1 MALLIIGLIVFL
13 GSHSTRIFAES
24 WRTKMIA
31 QIGEK
36 KWKVICTLFSIFG
49 FTLLVIGYGQVRQ
62 STIQLWQPPTFG
74 VHLALLLNMF
84 TFILLASSAPNN
96 NMIRVKLKHPM
107 ILGVKVWALAH
118 LLANGTLVDT
128 ILFVAF
134 LIWALLDF
142 RAARQRPSPIQENVV
157 ISPRATGVTIFSGIV
172 AWVVFL
178 LWGHKW
184 LIGVSPLVM
193 MGSQ

>member
-1 MALLIIGLIVFL
+1 MALLIIGLIIFL
-13 GSHSTRIFAES
+13 GSHSTRIFVES
-24 WRTKMIA
+24 WRAKMIA
-31 QIGEK
+31 QVGEK
-36 KWKVICTLFSIFG
+36 KWKVMCTLIAIFG
-49 FTLLVIGYGQVRQ
+49 FTLLVIGYGQARQ

-96 NMIRVKLKHPM
+96 NAIRVKLKHPM

-134 LIWALLDF
+134 LIWAVLDF

-157 ISPRATGVTIFSGIV
+157 ISPRATGITIFSGIV
-172 AWVVFL
+172 VWVVFL